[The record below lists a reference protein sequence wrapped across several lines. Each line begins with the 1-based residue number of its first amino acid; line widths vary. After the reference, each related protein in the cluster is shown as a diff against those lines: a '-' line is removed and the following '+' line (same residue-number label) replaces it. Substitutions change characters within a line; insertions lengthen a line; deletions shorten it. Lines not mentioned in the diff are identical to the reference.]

1 MKSSD
6 MIKELCEKE
15 NISVS
20 ELARRIGQSP
30 QNFGKKLKR
39 DTVTF
44 DEMVMIADALGV
56 VYEQLFVLKD
66 GKKIQIR
73 SMEMQGS

>member
-6 MIKELCEKE
+6 MIRKLCANE

-30 QNFGKKLKR
+30 QNFGKKIKR

-44 DEMVMIADALGV
+44 DEMIL
-56 VYEQLFVLKD
+56 
-66 GKKIQIR
+66 IR
-73 SMEMQGS
+73 LPRKLN